1 MRWKSLLIVAIVGLS
16 IWKLCPI
23 DKAINLG
30 LDLKG
35 GMHIVLEVDTSKLS
49 KDAKKGARDR
59 ALEIIRR
66 RVDEFGVSEPVIIP
80 EGENRIVVQLPGV
93 TDKKRARK
101 LIGKTALLEFRL
113 VSTDQDQIKNAMEG
127 NPPVGYQLAY
137 MPSGKG
143 KDTFKM
149 PILVKSKV
157 DLSGAYL
164 SDAQPDFGSAFNE
177 PQIMITF
184 NNEGAKIFALV
195 TERYV
200 GRQLA
205 ILLDGEVL
213 MAPQIKTVI
222 PNGKG
227 VITGDFTTEEVKD
240 TALLLRAGALPAPV
254 KVIEDRTVSPTLGRD
269 SIRQGIM
276 AAVGGLIL
284 VVVFMIIYYHLGGFI
299 ANLALMLN
307 MIILFGTMAWFKF
320 TLTLPGIAGII
331 LTIGMAVDANILIQ
345 ERMREEQALGKKIR
359 TVIENGY
366 GRAFHAIFDANITTL
381 LTGVILFIF
390 GSGPIKGYAV
400 TLSIGIAISMFTALV
415 VTRNVYDYLTL
426 NKKFTKITMMRMLGA
441 THLDFMGKS
450 VIAVVISCII
460 IVIGIVAF
468 AAQGNKNFG
477 IDFLGGALI
486 ELKFDQKVKVEE
498 IRDSM
503 KEIGLGSSTIQQ
515 TGEGNIIIKTGQ
527 EAEDAIQAQITKTFP
542 KNSFEILKTEEVG
555 PAIGR
560 DLKKKAL
567 LAIILALIGIMTYL
581 GFRFELSYGIGALLA
596 LFHDVLITMTF
607 LALTGTEIS
616 ISVVAAL
623 LTVVGYS
630 VNDTIVV
637 FDRVREN
644 LRYMRKTDFKNVLN
658 TSINQTLSRT
668 ILTSLTSLFV
678 VASLFIFGG
687 EVIHDFA
694 FALLVGTISGTYST
708 MFIASPAVLWWRGN
722 RKI

>member
-1 MRWKSLLIVAIVGLS
+1 
-16 IWKLCPI
+16 
-23 DKAINLG
+23 
-30 LDLKG
+30 
-35 GMHIVLEVDTSKLS
+35 
-49 KDAKKGARDR
+49 
-59 ALEIIRR
+59 
-66 RVDEFGVSEPVIIP
+66 
-80 EGENRIVVQLPGV
+80 
-93 TDKKRARK
+93 
-101 LIGKTALLEFRL
+101 
-113 VSTDQDQIKNAMEG
+113 
-127 NPPVGYQLAY
+127 
-137 MPSGKG
+137 
-143 KDTFKM
+143 
-149 PILVKSKV
+149 
-157 DLSGAYL
+157 
-164 SDAQPDFGSAFNE
+164 
-177 PQIMITF
+177 
-184 NNEGAKIFALV
+184 
-195 TERYV
+195 
-200 GRQLA
+200 
-205 ILLDGEVL
+205 
-213 MAPQIKTVI
+213 
-222 PNGKG
+222 
-227 VITGDFTTEEVKD
+227 
-240 TALLLRAGALPAPV
+240 
-254 KVIEDRTVSPTLGRD
+254 
-269 SIRQGIM
+269 
-276 AAVGGLIL
+276 
-284 VVVFMIIYYHLGGFI
+284 
-299 ANLALMLN
+299 
-307 MIILFGTMAWFKF
+307 
-320 TLTLPGIAGII
+320 
-331 LTIGMAVDANILIQ
+331 
-345 ERMREEQALGKKIR
+345 
-359 TVIENGY
+359 
-366 GRAFHAIFDANITTL
+366 
-381 LTGVILFIF
+381 
-390 GSGPIKGYAV
+390 
-400 TLSIGIAISMFTALV
+400 
-415 VTRNVYDYLTL
+415 
-426 NKKFTKITMMRMLGA
+426 MMRMLGA